1 MVEFGRVPPSLPFA
15 LSLSLYSL
23 LSLSLFLILSTT
35 EEEEEAWR
43 RRCRPFQHFVAQGAG
58 GGIQKRKIVVGQAT
72 KKQRTIIIFL
82 FGVKNIL
89 HTIYSHL
96 E

>member
-15 LSLSLYSL
+15 LSLSLSLSL

-58 GGIQKRKIVVGQAT
+58 GGII
-72 KKQRTIIIFL
+72 
-82 FGVKNIL
+82 
-89 HTIYSHL
+89 
-96 E
+96 